1 MQPKKVRCLPARW
14 GGLFVA
20 TLLSGVSTFSPCVQA
35 QVTIDV
41 AKITCEQY
49 LTFKVANPQEIS
61 IWLSGYFHGRNGSLT
76 IDTQQLREN
85 FDNLKKAC
93 FLRENLKRPFFSV
106 AEELFAK
113 NK

>member
-1 MQPKKVRCLPARW
+1 MQPKMNGDLSRGR
-14 GGLFVA
+14 GRLFAAALLTGIVA
-20 TLLSGVSTFSPCVQA
+20 FSPYVQA
-35 QVTIDV
+35 QVIVDV

-61 IWLSGYFHGRNGSLT
+61 IWLSGYFHGRNGSLV

-85 FDNLKKAC
+85 FDKLKQAC

-106 AEELFAK
+106 AEEHFAK
-113 NK
+113 GK